1 MSSPKTPTGDLL
13 QVDPSMA
20 GRLAAPLP
28 LAVVV
33 RFVAADFST
42 SMEMDLV
49 EPVGVQALAIVGAL
63 EPATAA
69 YHSHPEDAP
78 ITSDTMATRY
88 CFLPFSC
95 E

>member
-1 MSSPKTPTGDLL
+1 
-13 QVDPSMA
+13 
-20 GRLAAPLP
+20 
-28 LAVVV
+28 
-33 RFVAADFST
+33 
-42 SMEMDLV
+42 MEMDLV

-69 YHSHPEDAP
+69 YHSHPEDAS